1 MRQLLKKYLIIAII
15 TMVTVKLFTAII
27 MSIWPDLL
35 TMQLDNGDK
44 NSLGIEYLSRG
55 IEYLFNSI
63 IIVLLY
69 KDMKR
74 EKVVNIPILILTFFF
89 NVLGIIFFFLTISYN
104 KLITPNQSI

>member
-1 MRQLLKKYLIIAII
+1 
-15 TMVTVKLFTAII
+15 MVTVKLFTAII
-27 MSIWPDLL
+27 MSIRPDLL

-55 IEYLFNSI
+55 IEYLFNI
-63 IIVLLY
+63 IIIIFLY
-69 KDMKR
+69 QDMKR